1 MTAKK
6 YLDALAD
13 ENGPAPSNPPIAAF
27 SGKEA
32 ADFAAMLMDDSVP
45 AADMFAAM
53 KTAGRRGRPAARNG
67 RKAYRNGSASPNH
80 GAPTSTTPPSVTAS
94 PTKATTSAHWSWPTP
109 KHTTKSGDSNWPN
122 PSRQKECHLNQ
133 AALCAV
139 GDILRAARSHLAC
152 DEGEIRGR
160 HKDVALGRDR

>member
-53 KTAGRRGRPAARNG
+53 KTAGRRGRPAAQEKRE
-67 RKAYRNGSASPNH
+67 K
-80 GAPTSTTPPSVTAS
+80 SVQERFRLPESWSSYIDHAAQRDGFANKRDYLRS
-94 PTKATTSAHWSWPTP
+94 LVMADAEAH
-109 KHTTKSGDSNWPN
+109 HEE
-122 PSRQKECHLNQ
+122 RRLQ
-133 AALCAV
+133 
-139 GDILRAARSHLAC
+139 LA
-152 DEGEIRGR
+152 
-160 HKDVALGRDR
+160 

>member
-32 ADFAAMLMDDSVP
+32 ADFAAMLLDDSVP

-53 KTAGRRGRPAARNG
+53 KTAGRRGRTAAQEKREKSVQE
-67 RKAYRNGSASPNH
+67 RFRLPESWSAYIDHAAKRDGFANKSER
-80 GAPTSTTPPSVTAS
+80 TA
-94 PTKATTSAHWSWPTP
+94 
-109 KHTTKSGDSNWPN
+109 
-122 PSRQKECHLNQ
+122 HL
-133 AALCAV
+133 
-139 GDILRAARSHLAC
+139 
-152 DEGEIRGR
+152 
-160 HKDVALGRDR
+160 

>member
-53 KTAGRRGRPAARNG
+53 KTAGRRGRPAAQEKREKSVQE
-67 RKAYRNGSASPNH
+67 RFRLPES

-109 KHTTKSGDSNWPN
+109 KHTTKLSLI
-122 PSRQKECHLNQ
+122 H
-133 AALCAV
+133 
-139 GDILRAARSHLAC
+139 I
-152 DEGEIRGR
+152 
-160 HKDVALGRDR
+160 

>member
-32 ADFAAMLMDDSVP
+32 AGFAAMLMDDSVP

-53 KTAGRRGRPAARNG
+53 KTAGRRGRPAAQEKRE
-67 RKAYRNGSASPNH
+67 K
-80 GAPTSTTPPSVTAS
+80 SVQERFRLPESWSSYIDHAAKRDGFANKS
-94 PTKATTSAHWSWPTP
+94 DYLRSLVMADAEAH
-109 KHTTKSGDSNWPN
+109 HEE
-122 PSRQKECHLNQ
+122 RRLQL
-133 AALCAV
+133 V
-139 GDILRAARSHLAC
+139 
-152 DEGEIRGR
+152 
-160 HKDVALGRDR
+160 